1 MNFNLHS
8 KDSLLLVMVVILI
21 AINTLVISNFEIE
34 ASRMLRVL
42 TAFMFFIFF
51 IFHRNYWKGFVFL
64 ALILFILRDLFIVN
78 YEISAYKTSSFIF
91 TILAYLTLIYY
102 GIPKLKIAKFTTSI
116 AIFILILVGLNL
128 FNLYYLSEILTD
140 KLDNGLQLI
149 LFYLQG
155 GVLLI
160 LAFVAYLYY
169 DRFFGKTPLHF
180 LFFVL
185 CFVFSDLSGLAAYF
199 YEIKVAYYFER
210 LFYILGLYL
219 LVNFAFTV
227 ASAENEGELRI
238 DRESYL

>member
-1 MNFNLHS
+1 MNINLHS
-8 KDSLLLVMVVILI
+8 KDTLLFLLVVILI
-21 AINTLVISNFEIE
+21 ALNLIIISKFEIE
-34 ASRMLRVL
+34 ISRMVRVL
-42 TAFMFFIFF
+42 TAFAFFTFFIFY
-51 IFHRNYWKGFVFL
+51 RKYWKGFVFI

-91 TILAYLTLIYY
+91 TILAYASLIYY
-102 GIPKLKIAKFTTSI
+102 GIQKLKIMKFTSPI
-116 AIFILILVGLNL
+116 VAFIIFLVGLNL

-140 KLDNGLQLI
+140 KLDNGLQMF
-149 LFYLQG
+149 LFYFQG
-155 GVLLI
+155 GILLI

-169 DRFFGKTPLHF
+169 DRFFGKTPLHY

-199 YEIKVAYYFER
+199 YEIEVAYYFER
-210 LFYILGLYL
+210 MFYILGLYL

-238 DRESYL
+238 EHESYL

>member
-1 MNFNLHS
+1 MNFNLHL
-8 KDSLLLVMVVILI
+8 KDTLLLVIVVILI
-21 AINTLVISNFEIE
+21 AINSIVISNFEIE
-34 ASRMLRVL
+34 VSRMVRVL
-42 TAFMFFIFF
+42 TAFIFFIFF
-51 IFHRNYWKGFVFL
+51 IFYRNYWKGFVFL
-64 ALILFILRDLFIVN
+64 ALILFILRDLFIIN
-78 YEISAYKTSSFIF
+78 YETSAYKTSSFIF
-91 TILAYLTLIYY
+91 TILAYVILIYY

-116 AIFILILVGLNL
+116 AVFILILVGLNL

-140 KLDNGLQLI
+140 KLDNDLQLT

-169 DRFFGKTPLHF
+169 DRFFGKTPLHY

-199 YEIKVAYYFER
+199 YEIDVAFYFER
-210 LFYILGLYL
+210 FFYILGLYL

-227 ASAENEGELRI
+227 ASSVNEGELRI
-238 DRESYL
+238 EQDSYL